1 MQEPDGHDTGAYVR
15 SGAWMMIRG
24 AYMEGMIDKLR
35 GKKKV
40 LCAFFIVLAVGLLA
54 LAVFLS
60 FPSGRAG
67 ENDASSTG
75 TVDGIYKTLEVH
87 FLDVGQ
93 GDAALLI
100 CGGESMLIDAG
111 SNDSV
116 DHLKKYLAGHGITRL
131 KYVVGSHYDSDHV
144 GGIDEVLS
152 DFVVETLIV
161 PDQERDTK
169 SYRDVMKSFDKARKV
184 VTAKVGDTYTLGDAT
199 LTVFAPA
206 RNDYEESNDFSIVL
220 RVDHGEDSF
229 LFTGDA
235 QEESEKEMLDAGM
248 DVCVDVLKVSH
259 HGSKKSSIRQ
269 FLEAVKP
276 RFAVISCAKNNDYGH
291 PHAPVLRT
299 LRRLGAQLYR
309 TDDQGTVICYSDG
322 QNVVWNKEPAQSWQQ
337 GEKPAITAVPA
348 A

>member
-1 MQEPDGHDTGAYVR
+1 MEE
-15 SGAWMMIRG
+15 MI
-24 AYMEGMIDKLR
+24 EKLR
-35 GKKKV
+35 NHKKV
-40 LCAFFIVLAVGLLA
+40 LCAVFIVIGIGLLA
-54 LAVFLS
+54 LAVFMS
-60 FPSGRAG
+60 FPSDRSG
-67 ENDASSTG
+67 EKSETVTG
-75 TVDGIYKTLEVH
+75 GADGIHKTLEVH

-111 SNDSV
+111 SNDS
-116 DHLKKYLAGHGITRL
+116 LEYLEKYLTGHDIKKL

-144 GGIDEVLS
+144 GGVDEVLN
-152 DFVVETLIV
+152 DYEVETLIV

-169 SYRDVMKSFDKARKV
+169 SYKNVIGSFDKAGEV
-184 VTAKVGDTYTLGDAT
+184 VKAKVGDTFTLGDAT

-220 RVDHGEDSF
+220 RIDHGEDSF

-235 QEESEKEMLDAGM
+235 QEESEKEMLAAGL
-248 DVCVDVLKVSH
+248 DVNVDVLKVSH
-259 HGSKKSSIRQ
+259 HGSKKSSVRQ

-299 LRRLGAQLYR
+299 LRRLGAELYR

-322 QNVVWNKEPAQSWQQ
+322 HNIVWNKEPAESWQQ
-337 GEKPAITAVPA
+337 GEKPESEITPA

>member
-1 MQEPDGHDTGAYVR
+1 MED
-15 SGAWMMIRG
+15 MINR
-24 AYMEGMIDKLR
+24 LR
-35 GKKKV
+35 EKKKALSAV
-40 LCAFFIVLAVGLLA
+40 LIVLAVCLLVLA
-54 LAVFLS
+54 LILS
-60 FPSGRAG
+60 FPADRSGEKGGSPESG
-67 ENDASSTG
+67 EE
-75 TVDGIYKTLEVH
+75 GIYKTLEVH
-87 FLDVGQ
+87 FIDVGQ

-100 CGGESMLIDAG
+100 CGGEAMLIDAG
-111 SNDSV
+111 SNESA
-116 DHLKKYLAGHGITRL
+116 DHLLREISGQGITKL

-144 GGIDEVLS
+144 GGIDEVLKN
-152 DFVVETLIV
+152 FTVETLIV

-169 SYRDVMKSFDKARKV
+169 SYRDVQKSFNRAGEV
-184 VTAKVGDTYTLGDAT
+184 VIPKVGDTFTLGDAE

-235 QEESEKEMLDAGM
+235 QEESEKEMLAAGL
-248 DVCVDVLKVSH
+248 DVYVDVLKVSH

-269 FLEAVKP
+269 FLEACVP
-276 RFAVISCAKNNDYGH
+276 RFAVVSCAKDNDYGH

-309 TDDQGTVICYSDG
+309 TDEQGTVICYSDG
-322 QNVVWNKEPAQSWQQ
+322 HSIAWNKDPSESWQQ
-337 GEKPAITAVPA
+337 GRAPEKTGDEEAGKA